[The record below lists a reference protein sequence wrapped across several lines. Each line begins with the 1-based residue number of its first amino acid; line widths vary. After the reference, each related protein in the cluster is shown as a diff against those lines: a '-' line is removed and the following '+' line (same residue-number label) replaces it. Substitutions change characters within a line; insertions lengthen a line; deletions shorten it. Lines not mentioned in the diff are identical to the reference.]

1 MHSEHDFKERKGP
14 FAKREDRL
22 VNKRKVIWKKN
33 VSRMNQSN
41 LRLPDSKAAANRA
54 IVIKRKSARN
64 RAAANRVAEANKA
77 ASRAAVSKADDKSL
91 VP

>member
-1 MHSEHDFKERKGP
+1 
-14 FAKREDRL
+14 
-22 VNKRKVIWKKN
+22 
-33 VSRMNQSN
+33 MNQSN
-41 LRLPDSKAAANRA
+41 LRLPDSKAAAKRV

>member
-1 MHSEHDFKERKGP
+1 
-14 FAKREDRL
+14 
-22 VNKRKVIWKKN
+22 
-33 VSRMNQSN
+33 MNQSN

-77 ASRAAVSKADDKSL
+77 ASRAAVRKADDKSL